1 MPTRRLPDAV
11 DDIAVLADP
20 VRRALY
26 RHVCNRPDAVSRDDA
41 ARAVGVSRALAA
53 FHLDKL
59 VAAGLLITEYRRL
72 TRRRGPG
79 AGRPSKLYRRA
90 LRDISVSLPPRDYEL
105 AAHVLAQAAG
115 AGDTARARKR
125 AAGAVEKAAR
135 QHGIAMGQEAG
146 RQSSSGRRGRAA
158 VEGALRNAG
167 YEPIRVP
174 AGDIRLRNCPFDAL
188 AGDHRELVCGM
199 NLALLRG
206 MLDGLGATT
215 LQAALDPQPGMCCV
229 VLRSSA
235 RPDAKPSKGVRR

>member
-1 MPTRRLPDAV
+1 MPTPRLPDAV

-20 VRRALY
+20 VRRRLY

-41 ARAVGVSRALAA
+41 ARAVGISRALAA

-59 VAAGLLITEYRRL
+59 VAAGLLIHEYRRL

-90 LRDISVSLPPRDYEL
+90 MRDISVSLPPRDYEL
-105 AAHVLAQAAG
+105 AAHLLAQAAS
-115 AGDTARARKR
+115 AGHTARARR
-125 AAGAVEKAAR
+125 TAACAVEEAAR
-135 QHGIAMGQEAG
+135 RHGIAMGQET
-146 RQSSSGRRGRAA
+146 GRRSPSSRGGRAA
-158 VEGALRNAG
+158 VEGALRNGG
-167 YEPIRVP
+167 YEPIRVSS
-174 AGDIRLRNCPFDAL
+174 GDIRLRNCPFDVL
-188 AGDHRELVCGM
+188 AGEYRELVCGM

-235 RPDAKPSKGVRR
+235 RPDARP